1 VAVTVREQDPA
12 ADPRCPHGL
21 ATNRGGAAEE
31 GQDTTTADN
40 ADGGRGAAWS
50 GAIIAWLP
58 REGRARTGVSARGQ
72 REETRGW
79 RGFQDWARGAGS
91 LSIDALPAAP
101 PVALA
106 ASRPWN

>member
-1 VAVTVREQDPA
+1 MAVTVREQDPA
-12 ADPRCPHGL
+12 ANPRCPHGL

-31 GQDTTTADN
+31 GQDATAADN
-40 ADGGRGAAWS
+40 ADGGSGAAWS

-58 REGRARTGVSARGQ
+58 REGREGGRARARTKRRDEGLEGI
-72 REETRGW
+72 
-79 RGFQDWARGAGS
+79 FQDWARGAGS

-101 PVALA
+101 PVAIA